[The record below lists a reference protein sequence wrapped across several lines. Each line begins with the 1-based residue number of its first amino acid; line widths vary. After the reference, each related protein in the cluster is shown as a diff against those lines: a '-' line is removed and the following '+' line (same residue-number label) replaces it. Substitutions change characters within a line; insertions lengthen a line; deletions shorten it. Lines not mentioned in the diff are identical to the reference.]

1 MPETPFDPHL
11 PPLILDDAS
20 RDARPLRARSSSAPW
35 IAAIAALVALAAAYW
50 WWQRQP
56 VSTPPAVSPP
66 AAEAPPAPAQ
76 AEPAIRHPI
85 DDARAGLAAP
95 DEDRDRLPAL
105 GDSDA
110 AIRAALAGIPGAGE
124 FERFF
129 YPQEIVRRLVATV
142 DNLPRRSV
150 ATQVMAAKPVPGA
163 FVAAGSDGNL
173 AISADNAARYAPYV
187 RLAHAVDSKTLVALY
202 VRFYP
207 WFQQTYQD
215 LGYPSG
221 YFNDRLIDV
230 IDNLLAAPE
239 VPAPIALVQPHVL
252 YQFADPDLEARSAG
266 QKIMLRMGTN
276 NAAQVRAK
284 LRELRRLLTGAKSDL
299 PTNPPG

>member
-1 MPETPFDPHL
+1 MPETPFDPNL
-11 PPLILDDAS
+11 PPMILDDAS
-20 RDARPLRARSSSAPW
+20 RDAGPLRARSSSAPW
-35 IAAIAALVALAAAYW
+35 IAAIAAMVALAAAYW

-56 VSTPPAVSPP
+56 VPTPPALSPP
-66 AAEAPPAPAQ
+66 AAEAPSAPAQ

-95 DEDRDRLPAL
+95 GEDRDRLPAL

>member
-1 MPETPFDPHL
+1 MPETPFDPNL
-11 PPLILDDAS
+11 PPMILDDAS
-20 RDARPLRARSSSAPW
+20 RDAGPLRARSSSAPW
-35 IAAIAALVALAAAYW
+35 IAAIAAMVALAAAYW

-95 DEDRDRLPAL
+95 GEDRDRLPAL

-150 ATQVMAAKPVPGA
+150 ATQVMADLLRNSLAVG
-163 FVAAGSDGNL
+163 GS
-173 AISADNAARYAPYV
+173 SARNRTP
-187 RLAHAVDSKTLVALY
+187 
-202 VRFYP
+202 
-207 WFQQTYQD
+207 
-215 LGYPSG
+215 
-221 YFNDRLIDV
+221 
-230 IDNLLAAPE
+230 
-239 VPAPIALVQPHVL
+239 
-252 YQFADPDLEARSAG
+252 
-266 QKIMLRMGTN
+266 
-276 NAAQVRAK
+276 
-284 LRELRRLLTGAKSDL
+284 
-299 PTNPPG
+299 